1 MMPLIFEETLTELRR
16 QTPFRPFVVELLNG
30 SRIEVEHPE
39 ALAYTQRRAVYVGK
53 HGALH
58 IFDPDGVNQI
68 ITPDENG
75 NTN

>member
-1 MMPLIFEETLTELRR
+1 MMPLIFEETLIELQGR
-16 QTPFRPFVVELLNG
+16 TPFLPFVVELQNG

-53 HGALH
+53 QGSLH

-68 ITPDENG
+68 ISPGDE
-75 NTN
+75 